1 LQGSDFGE
9 ILSGME
15 RWDGSNGSNGSN
27 GGVLT
32 VLAPVADL
40 VNHLPSKGGGARLRP
55 RIRRLD
61 QNRGGGGGVGEGR
74 GGGGGGDGGRAAV
87 PRAEEAGGVAAAEMW
102 RMVGK
107 QGVEKLPFE
116 LENLTF
122 ELVAG
127 ANYSRGQVFRV

>member
-1 LQGSDFGE
+1 
-9 ILSGME
+9 ME

-61 QNRGGGGGVGEGR
+61 QNR